1 MSKFVLSVL
10 VAGLAVGVLLVPNPD
25 PPEPGPAATADPPSV
40 AVCPVEEGSGRSTSI
55 GVASG
60 VGGEG
65 RFTAFAAGVSAGS
78 ATFSTEASGS
88 AAISVAE
95 IAPVGTGAGLA
106 EMPDGDV
113 AAASVLVGAQSVA
126 VETCVPV
133 PVSQTLIAGGSTL
146 SGQQHQIQLMNPYA
160 GEAMVD
166 LIAQSESGLEAAPQ
180 LRGIIVPSRS
190 STIIDL
196 DELLPGRQSLAIAV
210 EVASGSVM
218 TDARF
223 DVGADGGLWHSV
235 TPALDWFV
243 LVPAGGLGGDLVVS
257 TGSTAD
263 VEYQVDVYGPQ
274 GLVEAQQD
282 GVVPARGAV
291 SLPLSGLGLQ
301 AASAVRVIA
310 TQPVAVFQRLVS
322 ETGVAMTA
330 GASSTSS
337 TWLLPGAGLA
347 PGSAGSLLVL
357 NSGLEEDTVLVTARR
372 DQTVAQEIPLPA
384 GMVVELPAIEG
395 GANAYTVEGQGPLV
409 AAWVTT
415 REGATAYSVGV
426 PLPDE

>member
-1 MSKFVLSVL
+1 
-10 VAGLAVGVLLVPNPD
+10 
-25 PPEPGPAATADPPSV
+25 
-40 AVCPVEEGSGRSTSI
+40 
-55 GVASG
+55 
-60 VGGEG
+60 
-65 RFTAFAAGVSAGS
+65 
-78 ATFSTEASGS
+78 
-88 AAISVAE
+88 
-95 IAPVGTGAGLA
+95 
-106 EMPDGDV
+106 
-113 AAASVLVGAQSVA
+113 
-126 VETCVPV
+126 
-133 PVSQTLIAGGSTL
+133 
-146 SGQQHQIQLMNPYA
+146 
-160 GEAMVD
+160 
-166 LIAQSESGLEAAPQ
+166 
-180 LRGIIVPSRS
+180 
-190 STIIDL
+190 
-196 DELLPGRQSLAIAV
+196 
-210 EVASGSVM
+210 
-218 TDARF
+218 
-223 DVGADGGLWHSV
+223 V